1 MQQGQLVG
9 ISDQPTTK
17 CLVLVDEAP
26 DLELWYAI
34 PKSMGERALA
44 GCRVGVPLRNRKVN
58 GTIIQVSPIAG
69 QEGFKLRTVL
79 NLLHPKPLIPGVLL
93 KLAEWMSEYYA
104 CRLETVVRGMIPEV
118 VRTGSGG
125 FKTQKAVQL
134 KKKPSE
140 EDLEGLQKRA
150 KRQAAIL
157 ESLMRNPDKP
167 MLLST
172 LSAEHG
178 SAPSAVKRLEE
189 LGWVEVGDQIQQRDP
204 FQQEEEFLESKSL
217 ELNEEQDAALK
228 AIFADMDAEQRKPI
242 LLKGVTGSGKTEVYL
257 QAIAETLERG
267 RSSIVLVP
275 EISLTPQTTER
286 FKRRFAA
293 IQDQV
298 AILHSH
304 LSDGERHDEW
314 RKILDGKARIVIGA
328 RSAIFAPLE
337 NIGLIVVDE
346 EHENT
351 YKQESPPRYQGRDIS
366 VVRARLENATLLLGS
381 ATPALE
387 SFQNAQTGKYQL
399 IELTERADAQALPL
413 TRVVDMR
420 TEGKSTKD
428 KGGSSIIS
436 EPLKIAIE
444 QRIDRGE
451 QTILFL
457 NRRGFSPSVLC
468 QDCGHRVECPHC
480 SVTLTFH
487 ESDSRLICHIC
498 GFQRIPLRKCP
509 ECSSPS
515 IHMAGYG
522 TERVEGVLN
531 KLFRKAKVARVDT
544 DAMKRKGQLQETL
557 NSFKAQ
563 KYDILIGTQMI
574 AKGLHFPNV
583 TLVGVLAA
591 DISLHIPDFRAGERT
606 FQLLTQ
612 VAGRAGRGHLLGEVI
627 VQTYTPHNPSIQFA
641 RHHDYDGF
649 ADQELEARQALGF
662 PPYAHVTVITTRS
675 EHERKAEFSLET
687 LVKRMRRDLP
697 EEIRLTDPM
706 PSPLI
711 KAAGQFRFQVLLRA
725 KNPRKITEHIR
736 KHLAG
741 MTFPEDVIVT
751 IDVDAYNLS

>member
-1 MQQGQLVG
+1 M
-9 ISDQPTTK
+9 
-17 CLVLVDEAP
+17 LVDEAP

-34 PKSMGERALA
+34 PKPMETRALA

-58 GTIIQVSPIAG
+58 GTIIQVRPIEG
-69 QEGFKLRTVL
+69 QEGFKLRAL
-79 NLLHPKPLIPGVLL
+79 INLLHPKPLIPPVLL
-93 KLAEWMSEYYA
+93 QLAAWMAEYYA

-125 FKTQKAVQL
+125 FKTQKAVRL
-134 KKKPSE
+134 KKTPDDE
-140 EDLEGLQKRA
+140 ELEALTKRA

-157 ESLMRNPDKP
+157 TTLMRDPDTP

-189 LGWVEVGDQIQQRDP
+189 LGWVEVGDQIQARDP
-204 FQQEEEFLESKSL
+204 FQQDEQFLASQAL
-217 ELNEEQDAALK
+217 ELNEEQAEALA
-228 AIFADMDAEQRKPI
+228 AIFEDLDAETKTPI

-257 QAIAETLERG
+257 QAIAEVIDRG
-267 RSSIVLVP
+267 KSCIVLVP

-298 AILHSH
+298 AILHSN

-337 NIGLIVVDE
+337 NVGLIVVDE

-351 YKQESPPRYQGRDIS
+351 YKQENPPRYQGRDIA
-366 VVRARLENATLLLGS
+366 VVRAKLEGATLLLGS

-387 SFQNAQTGKYQL
+387 SYQNAKTGKYRL
-399 IELTERADAQALPL
+399 VELTERADSHSLPL

-420 TEGKSTKD
+420 TEGKSTKG
-428 KGGSSIIS
+428 KAGTAILSA
-436 EPLKIAIE
+436 PLKEAID
-444 QRIDRGE
+444 QRLDRGE

-480 SVTLTFH
+480 SVTLTYH
-487 ESDSRLICHIC
+487 ENDSRLICHIC
-498 GFQRIPLRKCP
+498 GFQRIPLQKCP

-515 IHMAGYG
+515 IHFAGYG
-522 TERVEGVLN
+522 TERVEGILN
-531 KLFRKAKVARVDT
+531 KVFKRAKIARVDT
-544 DAMKRKGQLQETL
+544 DAMKRRGQLQETL
-557 NSFKAQ
+557 NAFKAQ

-606 FQLLTQ
+606 FQLITQ
-612 VAGRAGRGHLLGEVI
+612 VAGRAGRGHLLGEVV
-627 VQTYTPHNPSIQFA
+627 VQTFTPHNASIQFA

-649 ADQELEARQALGF
+649 ADQELEARQGLGF
-662 PPYAHVTVITTRS
+662 PPYSHVTVITTRS
-675 EHERKAEFSLET
+675 EHERKAEFSLQT

-706 PSPLI
+706 PSPLV

-725 KNPRKITEHIR
+725 KNPRKITEHVR
-736 KHLAG
+736 KHLGG
-741 MTFPEDVIVT
+741 MTFPDDVIVT
-751 IDVDAYNLS
+751 VDVDAYNLS